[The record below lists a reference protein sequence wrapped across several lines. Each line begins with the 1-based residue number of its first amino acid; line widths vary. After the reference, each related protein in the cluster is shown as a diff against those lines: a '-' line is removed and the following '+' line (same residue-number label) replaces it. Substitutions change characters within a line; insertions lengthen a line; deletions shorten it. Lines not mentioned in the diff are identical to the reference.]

1 MATEETLA
9 RVAQSRSF
17 DLSEDAGLPPLPG
30 APAPAEADAP
40 ALACRL
46 WELLKAAGHNRIL
59 APAHRGDTSLPDGF
73 EAIMTSATEFEVMP
87 GVALA
92 DVLWIRSAPY
102 WNGEL
107 ARRLSEMRGD
117 AADASV
123 PGAVLLFAQ
132 GAGRR
137 AALLGHAQP
146 FVVAEAILGSFD
158 VPGPYL
164 VLVVCE
170 VDPLGKA
177 RALRGYAQPILNAQ
191 HFMPVASAFERDVF
205 QALIALQA
213 KLDAHGLECTVSR
226 ALSPTGPGQD
236 IEIAVEHEN
245 GERLVLHAV
254 LCPDDGTKSGGRK
267 DQAAPYIITPR
278 RFADGSFLAW
288 LEGELVAVPGAKG
301 EGVERPAG

>member
-1 MATEETLA
+1 MATEDTLA
-9 RVAQSRSF
+9 RVARCRSF
-17 DLSEDAGLPPLPG
+17 DLSEDAGLPPLTG
-30 APAPAEADAP
+30 TPASDEADAP

-46 WELLKAAGHNRIL
+46 WELLEAASHNRIL
-59 APAHRGDTSLPDGF
+59 APARRGDTSLPDGF
-73 EAIMTSATEFEVMP
+73 DAIMTSAAEFEVMP
-87 GVALA
+87 GIALA
-92 DVLWIRSAPY
+92 DVLWTRSAPY
-102 WNGEL
+102 WNGEM
-107 ARRLSEMRGD
+107 AYRLSDKSGAAGD
-117 AADASV
+117 AAV

-164 VLVVCE
+164 VLFVCE

-177 RALRGYAQPILNAQ
+177 RALRGYAQPILNGQ
-191 HFMPVASAFERDVF
+191 HFMLVASAFERDVF

-226 ALSPTGPGQD
+226 TLSPAGPGQD

-254 LCPDDGTKSGGRK
+254 LCPDDGAKGGGRK
-267 DQAAPYIITPR
+267 DQAAPFIVTPR

-301 EGVERPAG
+301 ESVETPGG